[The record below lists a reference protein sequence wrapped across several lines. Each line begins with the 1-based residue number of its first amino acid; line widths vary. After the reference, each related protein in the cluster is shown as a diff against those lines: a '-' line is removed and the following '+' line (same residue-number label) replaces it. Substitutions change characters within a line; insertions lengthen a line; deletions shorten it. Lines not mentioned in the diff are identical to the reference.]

1 MLNIRK
7 RFFLLLTIVGLL
19 FSIASCTK
27 ANDYVEVKFD
37 TEEYVI
43 VVGETID
50 VVPTVNKGESAGQVD
65 LVYVSQDDSIASYS
79 NAKVTGKSV
88 GQTVV
93 KAYVA
98 NKAIA
103 YDTVVITVIQD
114 RLPEMEFVGAE
125 GSILKGKTSQ
135 VECTF
140 TPADAE
146 ENVKLTYAS
155 SDPEVAAIDKNGLIT
170 TLKAGKV
177 TITVVAE
184 NLLYEKEYRTYKFEL
199 EVLESDFT
207 VNYVLD
213 GGTNA
218 ATNPAGYNVFNLP
231 IALAEATKEGYT
243 FAGWYDNAAFTG
255 EALTEIPA
263 DAREDLTLYAKWDII
278 TYTVSY
284 DLAGGEGAE
293 TNPTAYTVVDAPVT
307 LVAPTK
313 HGYNFLGWYA
323 GENKVEK
330 LTIGN
335 VELVA
340 KWELAEYTISYN
352 LNGGDWS
359 LNPGDLYEYGKDR
372 AAMVDDFLNDAMA
385 WAGKTNKPTCM
396 VDDSGDAYGFAN
408 VFSAIYGFFSDA
420 KYAAKWAWLKDYII
434 ESTEGGS
441 KDSLI
446 SGSEA
451 FWRYSLGAFLFE
463 DCRASWP
470 KSADFTND
478 ELANG
483 FWDQLLNFE
492 LVNTFTVNT
501 ETFELPVAYKL
512 GEQFLGWYDA
522 DGNKVEKIEKGSAG
536 DIELTAK
543 FELDQYTITYNYN
556 GGLLSNYLYSSR
568 EELVADFL
576 NDYNTA
582 RGKSHTAESF
592 AALGSWSEIS
602 DASLFLYNA
611 EYRTKWAW
619 LVDYIASVAGSANK
633 KAWENFNK
641 YNSQSELNAANSNYI
656 YSIAY
661 ELRGFVGAIQ
671 YSKNKNYV
679 TADYS
684 LDAIGNGFWDLVK
697 KPDAVDPVTSFIY
710 TDGEITL
717 PVPAKAGNEFLGWY
731 LNGEKVETI
740 NALIAKDVVLEAKW
754 SHDPIAVE
762 YVLNEGVLPEGAATS
777 FTYSEGLATLP
788 VPTRLGYTFLGW
800 YSDAACTEKVEAIE
814 AGLLE
819 SVKLYA
825 AWELTVYEITYEL
838 NGGQFVRD
846 EVAELYDSFD
856 AFVAEFINDYATLT
870 GVADVTAANFYGKSS
885 KYGLYSF
892 FNNAEMAAKWG
903 WVLEY
908 VAEYAAEAGYT
919 GKAYLALTAGAA
931 NFNKYARSNF
941 AALLQETMLTS
952 VSPVSLNFKEVDGEA
967 FWAACPNKDIQVGT
981 EAVNE
986 YTINQLPVAL
996 ATPNKKDATFVGWYT
1011 NSDLKNGKVEAITLD
1026 LIGDITLYARWSD
1039 SVIAFDTYTIN
1050 YELNGGTLEAGAPT
1064 SYVEETGVAL
1074 SKGATRSGYEFKGW
1088 FLDAAC
1094 TVAVTEFTAL
1104 DKGEKT
1110 VYAAWEAIEYSIK
1123 YNAGEGTL
1131 PTITIQVGDY
1141 ADWAA
1146 LVADFVVDFNKHSG
1160 KVVQPDGSDFFARSY
1175 MGDGSS
1181 AGYNFLTSAEYGAK
1195 WNGLLV
1201 IINEAR
1207 VARGAAELTKDDG
1220 QAEAR
1225 GELQNLLTRSSKDAG
1240 VTAGY
1245 GSDYTSEEVWG
1256 KVWNHFELIHDEVV
1270 LAPTSYTVEDL
1281 PYTLAIPGAP
1291 EGLQF
1296 AGWYNNADLTGQAIY
1311 ELPLGTTGD
1320 IELWAKYESAHYTI
1334 NYELNEGVN
1343 NEANPD
1349 YYTSENEVVLL
1360 APTRF
1365 GFDFVGWELN
1375 GEIVEKIE
1383 KGSKGDLTLIAK
1395 WAPKVYTIE
1404 YVLNDGVLPE
1414 GAVEEFEHDSEVV
1427 LPTPTREGYTFL
1439 GWILNNK
1446 YVEKLGNQNYVLEA
1460 KWKANDQTGYEVI
1473 FDLNGGEFEQNF
1485 ESFVKEFIAD
1495 FSRVS
1500 GATIDRVN
1508 FKDTT
1513 GTPIKNF
1520 LNKADMLAK
1529 YKWLLEFSLAEISTY
1544 TDMAELSSEEKT
1556 FYDNTI
1562 LMLEGMIAGDTNAV
1576 NISDGGNARTI
1587 YRWYLQGLLNKTLA
1601 PAPKGMY
1608 DHFMVDYSVEANLNR
1623 FLDVL
1628 CPVQR
1633 TVEPNEELPIAIKE
1647 NYVFLGWYVDGVKV
1661 EYATGDDVLV
1671 AEWIH
1676 IDEYEWSVEFDL
1688 NGGYWLYSDLDSFAE
1703 ELVKDFNSTGK
1714 SDALKTVRENF
1725 KATTHPNIKYVWN
1738 NAEMLT
1744 KYEWF
1749 FEFAL
1754 AEIKAAAV
1762 ENNYTDNSYYTSTV
1776 EMLERMI
1783 DGDTAAIGESYAD
1796 ARTLFRFWIE
1806 GLINSK
1812 LPSTGVSYY
1821 QKFMVDYSVTENMNR
1836 FLEVLANAD
1845 AAVVESTYTAKDQLP
1860 TPNKDGYLFLGW
1872 YAGETKVE
1880 SVKSNCTLVAKW
1892 VDIATLKY
1900 TISYD
1905 VAEGILPEGATTE
1918 FGYNETVVLPI
1929 PTKEGYKFLGW
1940 YEGETKVEKIENKN
1954 YVLVAKWEA
1963 DAAKAINYV
1972 LDGGALPEGAPTDY
1986 IVGTGLATLPTP
1998 VRPGYEFKGWYKD
2011 AACTQ
2016 AITSISADETEDV
2029 TVYALWAKLEAA
2041 PVYVGEGKDYAT
2053 LDEAIAGVADGTKI
2067 VLAAGEYDLTIAITK
2082 SVEIVGPNANKEYA
2096 DFSDEEAII
2105 NVAKDV
2111 AGNLAGQEI
2120 TFNGVHLLGTGG
2132 GAGIPGVFFQN
2143 GGNISKL
2150 VITSCVVS
2158 EMNTFLKFT
2167 SDSTEFDVVIE
2178 KSHIYKIGQF
2188 ILWTTKATKS
2198 VLVRDNL
2205 VEGSTCGAVTNAA
2218 AALFRVRK
2226 GTLEVYNNYFKG
2238 DSANT
2243 PGYFEAIDGESVVK
2257 FNTFENVTLF
2267 AHPTAANKLTFNQ
2280 NLYLDANGSSLQAAP
2295 NTVTGNGVT
2304 KDTEVA
2310 LSADEVKN
2318 LYNAFL
2324 SASNP
2329 DKFFA
2334 IEFDL
2339 AGGDFTSAY
2348 PSVYDKTTGLAAL
2361 PTVERE
2367 GYIFAGWKLN
2377 DQIVDSIAAGTS
2389 GNLKLVAVWKEDALY
2404 VGEGQDYATLAEAL
2418 AAAKDGDKIILTAG
2432 TYAEDIEIKVPN
2444 LTIAGPNQYVNPNTG
2459 VREAEAVLTGA
2470 VKIEAAAKNLKLVG
2484 LAFTGDAKISGG
2496 QVVNFTF
2503 ENNYVH
2509 DTTKAANAW
2518 VETNTYTY
2526 GFMYLNGG
2534 SSSTQVLN
2542 LAIFNNKF
2550 ENVSDANVNLA
2561 YVQNVSFDGNVF
2573 KNFER
2578 DAIRFNHG
2586 GYNNGILSFTNNEF
2600 LQDTLGGYN
2609 GIYFRIYGGGN
2620 INDTTIDIK
2629 GNKFVNIGTKDAGL
2643 YSGAISARNY
2653 QEKGATFNIENNHFE
2668 GCLNY
2673 IRLRNNGTA
2682 ANHASST
2689 WVVNVLN
2696 NKFIGL
2702 PDAYYFA
2709 SRNGTSGD
2717 NDSTAPINTIFGAN
2731 YYEDNDG
2738 NAITDLETLNK
2749 YFIDVKTKGTIL
2761 GSEPTLPE
2769 VETVEFWVITYD
2781 LNGGTTRDSFTYN
2794 YNSLN
2799 NAVIALPSLTKA
2811 NHQFN
2816 GWLLNGE
2823 LITEI
2828 PANAKGNLELV
2839 ADFSV
2844 LEGEIYNIEFVT
2856 NKDNA
2861 LWPSR
2866 AAYDRFEIYDALYAD
2881 LYEWAKMN
2889 GETKS
2894 FEDYK
2899 AYIDAQLK
2907 AYSDIKLRNTEL
2919 GNYPAEDGSTEYFL
2933 NVPKFYQKWSD
2944 FFAIFNEAMLKV
2956 NADQNFYKDTYATM
2970 VRMYQFMT
2978 WSSTGESYFGSYLTK
2993 MCAAA
2998 KIPQEIPT
3006 TYRGGQVV
3014 SLPALHM
3021 ENGLEFLGWYDN
3033 AEFTGEPITQINS
3046 TDTGDKKFYAKWAE
3060 EVKPSAIEIN
3070 KVSEMLLFTTH
3081 QLVWSIT
3088 PDNATDKSVE
3098 FFSSNEEVAT
3108 VSAKGL
3114 ITALANGTTTITVKV
3129 YGNREID
3136 VVFDLT
3142 VYTEDYIDG
3151 SYATNSYVE
3160 KDDSIQLNAQVVRKD
3175 GTTANVLW
3183 TSLTPE
3189 IATVDANGV
3198 VTALKAGEAKIV
3210 ATDPTNETLTLEF
3223 VVVVLEEA
3231 LDGILGL
3238 VVEANNSNVFT
3249 RYNLNIGGAYNTDVF
3264 GSVSKLLSN
3273 YKLTI
3278 NDKYYAASQQTAYNG
3293 GEMTSVEW
3301 VTVHYTGNMAA
3312 GADAAANASY
3322 FSTTKDA
3329 SIHYTTGNDGI
3340 FYCTDE
3346 KYAAFHAGDS
3356 GSRAQVGDFKWNETG
3371 LEVLANDPATPVIT
3385 ISDDFYFE
3393 INGRKTTVPMP
3404 KPWNYSS
3411 RGTDHILNADGTIS
3425 SQPAF
3430 SQTGFTNRTPE
3441 SFINDM
3447 GLPWKVENG
3456 KYYMGTT
3463 WWCYT
3468 QVYEGRIC
3476 SSGGNYNSIGIESCV
3491 NKGSDLWYTWQIT
3504 AQLVADIMIRNNL
3517 DMTRVKGHHF
3527 FSGKNCPQPMLENDC
3542 EIWREFLQL
3551 VESEYTMKTEFEGY
3565 EVSLKSNNTDIV
3577 ADNGRVV
3584 KQPSETTCVTYT
3596 VTITK
3601 DGQTQTITLASMVK
3615 GLYVGR

>member
-19 FSIASCTK
+19 VSIASCTK
-27 ANDYVEVKFD
+27 VNDYVEVKFD
-37 TEEYVI
+37 TDEYVI

-50 VVPTVNKGESAGQVD
+50 VVPTVNKGEAAGQVD

-79 NAKVTGKSV
+79 DAKVTGVSA

-103 YDTVVITVIQD
+103 YDTVVITVIKD

-140 TPADAE
+140 TPAEAE

-155 SDPEVAAIDKNGLIT
+155 SDPEVAAIDENGLIT

-184 NLLYEKEYRTYKFEL
+184 NLLYEEEYRTYKFEL

-307 LVAPTK
+307 LVAPTRN
-313 HGYNFLGWYA
+313 GYNFLGWYA

-420 KYAAKWAWLKDYII
+420 KYAAKWSWLKDYII

-582 RGKSHTAESF
+582 RGKSHTAATFS
-592 AALGSWSEIS
+592 ALGSWSEIS

-641 YNSQSELNAANSNYI
+641 YNSQSELNAANGNYI

-684 LDAIGNGFWDLVK
+684 TEEIGNGFWDLVK
-697 KPDAVDPVTSFIY
+697 KPGAVDPVTSFIY

-762 YVLNEGVLPEGAATS
+762 YVLNEGVLPEGAATT
-777 FTYSEGLATLP
+777 FTYADGLATLP
-788 VPTRLGYTFLGW
+788 VPTKLGYTFLGW
-800 YSDAACTEKVEAIE
+800 YADAACTVKVEAIE

-856 AFVAEFINDYATLT
+856 AFVVEFINDYATLT
-870 GVADVTAANFYGKSS
+870 GVADVTAANFYGKSA

-941 AALLQETMLTS
+941 AALLQETMLTT

-986 YTINQLPVAL
+986 YTINDLPVAL

-1011 NSDLKNGKVEAITLD
+1011 NSDLKNGKVEAISLD

-1039 SVIAFDTYTIN
+1039 SVIAFDTYAIN
-1050 YELNGGTLEAGAPT
+1050 YELNGGALEAGAPT

-1146 LVADFVVDFNKHSG
+1146 LVADFVVDFNKFSG
-1160 KVVQPDGSDFFARSY
+1160 KTVAADGSDFFARSW
-1175 MGDGSS
+1175 MADGSS

-1201 IINEAR
+1201 VINETR
-1207 VARGAAELTKDDG
+1207 VARGATELTKDDG

-1225 GELQNLLTRSSKDAG
+1225 GEVHNLLMQCAPGEKGGNASF
-1240 VTAGY
+1240 
-1245 GSDYTSEEVWG
+1245 GSDYTSEEVYG
-1256 KVWNHFELIHDEVV
+1256 KVWDHFELIHDEVI
-1270 LAPTSYTVEDL
+1270 LAPTTYTVEDL

-1296 AGWYNNADLTGQAIY
+1296 AGWYNNAELTGEAIY
-1311 ELPLGTTGD
+1311 ELALGTTGD
-1320 IELWAKYESAHYTI
+1320 IELWAKYESAHYSI
-1334 NYELNEGVN
+1334 NYELNEGTN
-1343 NEANPD
+1343 NEGNPS

-1360 APTRF
+1360 APTRY
-1365 GFDFVGWELN
+1365 GYDFVGWELN
-1375 GEIVEKIE
+1375 GEIVVKIE
-1383 KGSKGDLTLIAK
+1383 KGSKGELTLVAK

-1404 YVLNDGVLPE
+1404 YVLNEGVLPE

-1473 FDLNGGEFEQNF
+1473 FDLNGGQFEQSL
-1485 ESFVKEFIAD
+1485 ESFTEAWLAMFNRDGGSSTVTTKESFK
-1495 FSRVS
+1495 
-1500 GATIDRVN
+1500 ATSH
-1508 FKDTT
+1508 
-1513 GTPIKNF
+1513 PQIKNVF
-1520 LNKADMLAK
+1520 SKAENLAE
-1529 YKWLLEFSLAEISTY
+1529 YKWFLEFALSEITLAAKSNDWLQNANYLETV
-1544 TDMAELSSEEKT
+1544 E
-1556 FYDNTI
+1556 
-1562 LMLEGMIAGDTNAV
+1562 MLEKMIAGDTTAIN
-1576 NISDGGNARTI
+1576 GNYANGRTLF
-1587 YRWYLQGLLNKTLA
+1587 RWWVQGLLNENLA
-1601 PAPKGMY
+1601 PADKGMY
-1608 DHFMVDYSVEANLNR
+1608 DKCMVDYSVEANLNR
-1623 FLDVL
+1623 FLDIL
-1628 CPVQR
+1628 CPIQR
-1633 TVEPNEELPIAIKE
+1633 TVEPNEVLPVAVKE
-1647 NYVFLGWYVDGVKV
+1647 NYVFLGWYVDGIKV

-1688 NGGYWLYSDLDSFAE
+1688 AGGYWLYKDLDGFSN
-1703 ELVKDFNSTGK
+1703 ELVALFNQYGGSSTVTTK
-1714 SDALKTVRENF
+1714 ENF
-1725 KATTHPNIKYVWN
+1725 KGTSHPQIKTVFN
-1738 NAEMLT
+1738 RPEILA
-1744 KYEWF
+1744 KYKWL

-1754 AEIKAAAV
+1754 AEIKATAEANG
-1762 ENNYTDNSYYTSTV
+1762 ENSGDRYTNTV
-1776 EMLERMI
+1776 EMLEGLI
-1783 DGDTAAIGESYAD
+1783 AGNTATIGGSYAEG
-1796 ARTLFRFWIE
+1796 RTAFRWWLE
-1806 GLINSK
+1806 GLMNEK
-1812 LPSTGVSYY
+1812 LPEGNKDYPFMTDFSVEENLN
-1821 QKFMVDYSVTENMNR
+1821 KFLVE
-1836 FLEVLANAD
+1836 LAEAD
-1845 AAVVESTYTAKDQLP
+1845 AAVAEETYTAKDQLP

-1872 YAGETKVE
+1872 FDGETQVTA
-1880 SVKSNCTLVAKW
+1880 VRANCTLVAKW

-1918 FGYNETVVLPI
+1918 FGYNETVVLPV

-1940 YEGETKVEKIENKN
+1940 YEGETKVEKIENKD

-1963 DAAKAINYV
+1963 DTAKAINYV

-2067 VLAAGEYDLTIAITK
+2067 VLAAGEYDLTVAITK

-2096 DFSDEEAII
+2096 DFSDEEAVI

-2198 VLVRDNL
+2198 ILVRDNL

-2280 NLYLDANGSSLQAAP
+2280 NLYLDANGSALQAAP

-2389 GNLKLVAVWKEDALY
+2389 GDLKLVAVWKEQGLW
-2404 VGEGQDYATLAEAL
+2404 VGEGEEYATLSDAL
-2418 AAAKDGDKIILTAG
+2418 AAAKEGDKIILTAG
-2432 TYAEDIEIKVPN
+2432 TYTEDVTISVAN
-2444 LTIAGPNQYVNPNTG
+2444 LTIAGPNQYVDPNTG

-2484 LAFTGDAKISGG
+2484 LAFTEGAKISAG
-2496 QVVNFTF
+2496 QVHNFTF
-2503 ENNYVH
+2503 KNNYVYN
-2509 DTTKAANAW
+2509 TTKAPNAW
-2518 VETNTYTY
+2518 VESNAYTY
-2526 GFMYLNGG
+2526 GFIYI
-2534 SSSTQVLN
+2534 SSSNSTLSTNIAV
-2542 LAIFNNKF
+2542 INNKF
-2550 ENVSDANVNLA
+2550 ENVSETNVNIS
-2561 YVQNVSFDGNVF
+2561 YVENLSFDGNVF

-2578 DAIRFNHG
+2578 EAIRTNN
-2586 GYNNGILSFTNNEF
+2586 GYVKGILSFTNNEF
-2600 LQDTLGGYN
+2600 TQDTLGGYV
-2609 GIYFRIYGGGN
+2609 GIYFRIYGGNN
-2620 INDTTIDIK
+2620 INDTIINIK
-2629 GNKFVNIGTKDAGL
+2629 GNKFVNIGTKYDGL

-2653 QEKGATFNIENNHFE
+2653 QEKGAAINIENNHFE

-2682 ANHASST
+2682 ANHSSST
-2689 WVVNVLN
+2689 WLVNILN
-2696 NKFIGL
+2696 NSFIGL
-2702 PDAYYFA
+2702 PETYYFA

-2738 NAITDLETLNK
+2738 NAITTLDDK
-2749 YFIDVKTKGTIL
+2749 YFIDVTTKGTVL
-2761 GSEPTLPE
+2761 GTEPTLPE
-2769 VETVEFWVITYD
+2769 VEPVEFWVITYE
-2781 LNGGTTRDSFTYN
+2781 LNGGTTRESFTYN
-2794 YNSLN
+2794 YSSVT
-2799 NAVIALPSLTKA
+2799 NAVIALPTLTKV

-2823 LITEI
+2823 LVTEI
-2828 PANAKGNLELV
+2828 PADAKGNLELV

-2881 LYEWAKMN
+2881 LYEWAQMN
-2889 GETKS
+2889 GETKT

-2899 AYIDAQLK
+2899 AYIDSQLK

-2919 GNYPAEDGSTEYFL
+2919 GNYPAEDGSTAYFL
-2933 NVPKFYQKWSD
+2933 NVPKYYQKWAD

-2956 NADQNFYKDTYATM
+2956 NPDQNFYKDTYATM

-3033 AEFTGEPITQINS
+3033 AEFNGEAITQINS
-3046 TDTGDKKFYAKWAE
+3046 TDTGDMKFYAKWE
-3060 EVKPSAIEIN
+3060 QEVLPSSIEIN
-3070 KVSEMLLFTTH
+3070 KVTELLLFTTH

-3136 VVFDLT
+3136 VVFELT

-3160 KDDSIQLNAQVVRKD
+3160 KDDSIQLNAQVIRKD
-3175 GTTANVLW
+3175 GTIANVLW

-3189 IATVDANGV
+3189 NATVDANGV

-3210 ATDPTNETLTLEF
+3210 ATDPDNETLTLEF

-3231 LDGILGL
+3231 LEGILEL
-3238 VVEANNSNVFT
+3238 VVESNNSNVFT
-3249 RYNLNIGGAYNTDVF
+3249 RYNLNIGGAYTTDVF

-3273 YKLTI
+3273 YNLTI
-3278 NDKYYAASQQTAYNG
+3278 NDKYYAKTQETAYNG
-3293 GEMTSVEW
+3293 GEMSSVEW

-3312 GADAAANASY
+3312 GADAAANANY

-3340 FYCTDE
+3340 YYCTDE
-3346 KYAAFHAGDS
+3346 EYVAFHAGDS
-3356 GSRAQVGDFKWNETG
+3356 GSRAQVGDFKWMETG
-3371 LEVLANDPATPVIT
+3371 LEVLAGDPATPVIT
-3385 ISDDFYFE
+3385 ISDDFYYE
-3393 INGRKTTVPMP
+3393 INGRKTTVKMP
-3404 KPWNYSS
+3404 NPWNYSS

-3430 SQTGFTNRTPE
+3430 GQTGFTNRTPE
-3441 SFINDM
+3441 SFINSL

-3491 NKGSDLWYTWQIT
+3491 NKGSDLWLTWQMT

-3542 EIWREFLQL
+3542 EIWKEFLQL
-3551 VESEYTMKTEFEGY
+3551 VEAEYTMMTEFDGY
-3565 EVSLKSNNTDIV
+3565 EVTMKSNNTDIV